1 MSVPSPAPRVSLQG
15 VSWPCLP
22 DSTAD
27 SMEVSG
33 SPQTEEKILSLP
45 QECSHLASECSRRW
59 TVCLTGLIQGRRPS
73 FDGASMG
80 AGLKW
85 SWT

>member
-1 MSVPSPAPRVSLQG
+1 MSVPSLAPGVSLQG

-22 DSTAD
+22 DSTAS

-45 QECSHLASECSRRW
+45 QGRSHLASSAQE
-59 TVCLTGLIQGRRPS
+59 GGQ
-73 FDGASMG
+73 FA
-80 AGLKW
+80 
-85 SWT
+85 